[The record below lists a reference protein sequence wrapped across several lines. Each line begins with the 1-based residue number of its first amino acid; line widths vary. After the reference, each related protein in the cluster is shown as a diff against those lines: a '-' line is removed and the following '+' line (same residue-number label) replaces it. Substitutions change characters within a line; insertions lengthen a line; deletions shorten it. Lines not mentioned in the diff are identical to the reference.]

1 MEHYT
6 GTRETCINYV
16 QGELDTSWDHFDGW
30 WNSLSDTDKSNMPQ
44 NELSMCFNICGKDQY
59 IENLGSRQECRQ
71 CPPKPTEW
79 NPDDR
84 VNETPEI
91 AELRRK
97 GILNMCEYATV
108 TQESGYSEPREIN
121 RKREWF
127 LEQQSANI
135 QRNFLE
141 QLNWS
146 SDEAK
151 LLWSKYNDYGSS
163 HPAMTD
169 QQLLAMFGSRVPGS
183 FNEDNTPIYT
193 LPSRYGDPSDQDAQI
208 AALRVEINTGRGS
221 IIDCN
226 APALTS
232 QRMINQYG
240 ATAPPATWTTCSPEG
255 KFSVND
261 IIYEEAYDYWL
272 SEFDRLDPSTD
283 SERDVSGVTSFSDL
297 LSGLSIDSNFESCV
311 NEVLNTGDNDREIQ
325 DRINDY
331 TRITD
336 FTNED
341 INYLQGKLRK
351 IILVKET
358 DVNECMNML
367 NIGESV
373 CTSGVSDKMLQIGH
387 LVISIIGANKV
398 NMRDLDIDDR
408 YKLNSMV
415 DRLGHLLPQ
424 AIKNIIHIS
433 KQYETRVC
441 NAPSNTTLLLE
452 RLYIDLYDRQ
462 TNVSLDLSSYV
473 DFTSLIDTPNT
484 MDGNVRFLKTIVVVA
499 VIGYLLMHLTDFVSK
514 FLSRGGS
521 KSD

>member
-1 MEHYT
+1 MEDT
-6 GTRETCINYV
+6 PITTKDQCPNYSN
-16 QGELDTSWDHFDGW
+16 GGLDTSWLTYVSTDEDFSPTES
-30 WNSLSDTDKSNMPQ
+30 SL
-44 NELSMCFNICGKDQY
+44 CFNICGENHY
-59 IENLGSRQECRQ
+59 IENLGSRQECVQ
-71 CPPKPTEW
+71 CPPKPAEW

-84 VNETPEI
+84 EGETPEI

-97 GILNMCEYATV
+97 GILNMCEYAT
-108 TQESGYSEPREIN
+108 TIGPDYTEPRLIN
-121 RKREWF
+121 EKAEWF

-135 QRNFLE
+135 QGNFLE
-141 QLNWS
+141 QINWS

-151 LLWSKYNDYGSS
+151 ILWSKYNDYGSS
-163 HPAMTD
+163 NPRMTNP
-169 QQLLAMFGSRVPGS
+169 QLLAMFGSRVPGS

-193 LPSRYGDPSDQDAQI
+193 LPIRYGDPSDKDAQI

-226 APALTS
+226 APILSVSNSAMCQEKGGDWDGS
-232 QRMINQYG
+232 VC
-240 ATAPPATWTTCSPEG
+240 TAPAAAWATCSPDS
-255 KFSVND
+255 KFGVND

-283 SERDVSGVTSFSDL
+283 SERDISGVSSFSDL
-297 LSGLSIDSNFESCV
+297 MSGLSIDSNFESCV
-311 NEVLNTGDNDREIQ
+311 NAVLNTGDNDKKIQ
-325 DRINDY
+325 ERINEY
-331 TRITD
+331 TKITD

-341 INYLQGKLRK
+341 INYLQGKLRQ
-351 IILVKET
+351 IILAKET

-452 RLYIDLYDRQ
+452 RLYIDLYDKQ
-462 TNVSLDLSSYV
+462 TNVTLDLSSYV

-484 MDGNVRFLKTIVVVA
+484 IDGNVRFFKTIVAVA

-514 FLSRGGS
+514 FISRGS
-521 KSD
+521 K